1 MHLWLVADFL
11 TAKYSWTHIMIKKIV
26 LLIGMCLLSLQLFA
40 LEGKRLLILNSY
52 NEGAPWAQ
60 EIINPIMREVSNR
73 DGFQAVEVVHL
84 NSTLIH
90 NDKDFD
96 NMSRGIFDRFVDRK
110 PDYLVLVGDFAFTLR
125 DSIVERWGDVP
136 MLLVVQS
143 EQYGMRDYYYTYIDE
158 NEAMNPDKLYPLES
172 IHGDYNFSIV
182 VTPNLYKETVDMMA
196 YMFPDMNKL
205 VFVADALYQNRQLNQ
220 QLREYLSKEYPDMD
234 YEWLVANEE
243 NSRALQQYLNNTDHN
258 IGMLL
263 STWFFERMTV
273 HGHPQL
279 IAGEARMIS
288 GAHRPVFG
296 LRAAYL
302 NYGITG
308 GYFPSPDEMQKKI
321 HAGLLDLISDKDMR
335 KVPFRKV
342 ADSYPIVNYNH
353 LMRDG
358 IPESSCQ
365 PGTVFMNRPKSAW
378 ELYHTYIIAGGIVL
392 LAIMAVI
399 VARVMFQNRRIAML
413 RAHERLLN
421 NMPVGFSQAKVV
433 RGNDGNVVD
442 IEYHGGNAMFRELLK
457 RNALP
462 GKPDKLFDAD
472 FIAKIVER
480 LLHRRRS
487 VRFSYNFPY
496 TDVTYEF
503 LISIG
508 NEVNKVVDDVNVF
521 AVDITEKC
529 NAERDLREF
538 AHKLDVTMNVAH
550 IIPWRWDIR
559 KHKIMCEAMRMLR
572 RSHYNVT
579 AMAEDVRVINEE
591 DYLNCIHPDDMER
604 VCDVYRRFVEG
615 RLEYIKMEYRFIR
628 RKPKCD
634 MVEWIEVCAAVTE
647 RDDNGMP
654 TVLIGSMLLITERK
668 RQEEMLIAAR
678 ERAAEADKLKMAFLA
693 NMSHEIRTPLNAIVG
708 FSNLLAKTVD
718 ADKKQRFINIINK
731 NNQMLLKL
739 IGDVLDMAKVES
751 NTLDFNFRPTDLNHL
766 IQEVDST
773 MRIKL
778 SNDVMLNYVLGAPD
792 CIIDTDPDR
801 LNQVLMNLLNNA
813 AKFTTKGSITFGY
826 ELRDDEIYFYVRDTG
841 IGIPDQDA
849 ERLFSRFTKL
859 NNFIPGTGLGL
870 SISKSIVEMLGGSI
884 GVKSAGHN
892 RGSIFWFTIP
902 NKQVSAMSEINEI
915 YFREVN

>member
-1 MHLWLVADFL
+1 
-11 TAKYSWTHIMIKKIV
+11 MIKKIV

-172 IHGDYNFSIV
+172 IHDDYNFSIV

-220 QLREYLSKEYPDMD
+220 QLREYLSREYPDMD

>member
-1 MHLWLVADFL
+1 
-11 TAKYSWTHIMIKKIV
+11 MIKKIV

-60 EIINPIMREVSNR
+60 EIINPIMREVSNC

-172 IHGDYNFSIV
+172 IHDDYNFSIV

-220 QLREYLSKEYPDMD
+220 QLREYLSREYPDMD

-508 NEVNKVVDDVNVF
+508 NEVNKVVEDVNVF

-529 NAERDLREF
+529 NAERDLQEF

-550 IIPWRWDIR
+550 IIPWRWDIH

-591 DYLNCIHPDDMER
+591 DYLSCIHPDDMER

>member
-1 MHLWLVADFL
+1 
-11 TAKYSWTHIMIKKIV
+11 
-26 LLIGMCLLSLQLFA
+26 MCLLSLQLFA

-73 DGFQAVEVVHL
+73 DSFQAVEVVHL

-158 NEAMNPDKLYPLES
+158 NEEMNPDRLYPLES
-172 IHGDYNFSIV
+172 IHDDYNFSIV

-321 HAGLLDLISDKDMR
+321 HAGLLDLISSKDMR

-457 RNALP
+457 KNALP

-480 LLHRRRS
+480 LLNRRRS

-496 TDVTYEF
+496 TDATYEF

-508 NEVNKVVDDVNVF
+508 SEVNKVVDDVNVF

-550 IIPWRWDIR
+550 IIPWRWDIH

-591 DYLNCIHPDDMER
+591 DYLSCIHPDDMER

-718 ADKKQRFINIINK
+718 VDKKQRFINIINK
-731 NNQMLLKL
+731 NNQLLLKL

>member
-1 MHLWLVADFL
+1 
-11 TAKYSWTHIMIKKIV
+11 MIKKIV

-158 NEAMNPDKLYPLES
+158 NEAMNSDKLYPLES
-172 IHGDYNFSIV
+172 IHDDYNFSIV

-220 QLREYLSKEYPDMD
+220 QLREYLSREYPDMD

-508 NEVNKVVDDVNVF
+508 NEVNKVVEDVNVF

-529 NAERDLREF
+529 NAERDLQEF

-550 IIPWRWDIR
+550 IIPWRWDIH

-591 DYLNCIHPDDMER
+591 DYLSCIHPDDMER

>member
-1 MHLWLVADFL
+1 
-11 TAKYSWTHIMIKKIV
+11 MIKKIV

-158 NEAMNPDKLYPLES
+158 NEEMNPDRLYPLES
-172 IHGDYNFSIV
+172 IHDDYNFSIV

-321 HAGLLDLISDKDMR
+321 HAGLLDLISGKDMR

-457 RNALP
+457 KNALP

-472 FIAKIVER
+472 FIAKVVER
-480 LLHRRRS
+480 LLNRRRS

-496 TDVTYEF
+496 TDATYEF

-604 VCDVYRRFVEG
+604 VCDIYRRFVEG

-718 ADKKQRFINIINK
+718 VDKKQRFINIINK
-731 NNQMLLKL
+731 NNQLLLKL

>member
-1 MHLWLVADFL
+1 
-11 TAKYSWTHIMIKKIV
+11 MIKKIV

-60 EIINPIMREVSNR
+60 EIINPIMREVSNC

-172 IHGDYNFSIV
+172 IHDDYNFSIV

-220 QLREYLSKEYPDMD
+220 QLREYLSREYPDMD

-378 ELYHTYIIAGGIVL
+378 ELYHIYIIAGGIVL

-508 NEVNKVVDDVNVF
+508 NEVNKVVEDVNVF

-529 NAERDLREF
+529 NAERDLQEF

-550 IIPWRWDIR
+550 IIPWRWDIH

-591 DYLNCIHPDDMER
+591 DYLSCIHPDDMER

>member
-1 MHLWLVADFL
+1 
-11 TAKYSWTHIMIKKIV
+11 MIKKIV

-172 IHGDYNFSIV
+172 IHDDYNFSIV

-220 QLREYLSKEYPDMD
+220 QLREYLSREYPDMD

-508 NEVNKVVDDVNVF
+508 NEINKVVDDVNVF

>member
-1 MHLWLVADFL
+1 
-11 TAKYSWTHIMIKKIV
+11 
-26 LLIGMCLLSLQLFA
+26 
-40 LEGKRLLILNSY
+40 
-52 NEGAPWAQ
+52 
-60 EIINPIMREVSNR
+60 
-73 DGFQAVEVVHL
+73 
-84 NSTLIH
+84 
-90 NDKDFD
+90 
-96 NMSRGIFDRFVDRK
+96 
-110 PDYLVLVGDFAFTLR
+110 
-125 DSIVERWGDVP
+125 
-136 MLLVVQS
+136 
-143 EQYGMRDYYYTYIDE
+143 
-158 NEAMNPDKLYPLES
+158 
-172 IHGDYNFSIV
+172 
-182 VTPNLYKETVDMMA
+182 
-196 YMFPDMNKL
+196 
-205 VFVADALYQNRQLNQ
+205 
-220 QLREYLSKEYPDMD
+220 MD

-668 RQEEMLIAAR
+668 CQEEMLIAAR

>member
-1 MHLWLVADFL
+1 M
-11 TAKYSWTHIMIKKIV
+11 
-26 LLIGMCLLSLQLFA
+26 
-40 LEGKRLLILNSY
+40 
-52 NEGAPWAQ
+52 
-60 EIINPIMREVSNR
+60 
-73 DGFQAVEVVHL
+73 
-84 NSTLIH
+84 
-90 NDKDFD
+90 
-96 NMSRGIFDRFVDRK
+96 
-110 PDYLVLVGDFAFTLR
+110 
-125 DSIVERWGDVP
+125 
-136 MLLVVQS
+136 
-143 EQYGMRDYYYTYIDE
+143 
-158 NEAMNPDKLYPLES
+158 
-172 IHGDYNFSIV
+172 
-182 VTPNLYKETVDMMA
+182 
-196 YMFPDMNKL
+196 
-205 VFVADALYQNRQLNQ
+205 
-220 QLREYLSKEYPDMD
+220 
-234 YEWLVANEE
+234 
-243 NSRALQQYLNNTDHN
+243 
-258 IGMLL
+258 
-263 STWFFERMTV
+263 
-273 HGHPQL
+273 
-279 IAGEARMIS
+279 
-288 GAHRPVFG
+288 
-296 LRAAYL
+296 
-302 NYGITG
+302 
-308 GYFPSPDEMQKKI
+308 
-321 HAGLLDLISDKDMR
+321 
-335 KVPFRKV
+335 
-342 ADSYPIVNYNH
+342 
-353 LMRDG
+353 
-358 IPESSCQ
+358 
-365 PGTVFMNRPKSAW
+365 
-378 ELYHTYIIAGGIVL
+378 
-392 LAIMAVI
+392 
-399 VARVMFQNRRIAML
+399 
-413 RAHERLLN
+413 
-421 NMPVGFSQAKVV
+421 
-433 RGNDGNVVD
+433 
-442 IEYHGGNAMFRELLK
+442 
-457 RNALP
+457 
-462 GKPDKLFDAD
+462 
-472 FIAKIVER
+472 
-480 LLHRRRS
+480 
-487 VRFSYNFPY
+487 RFSYNFPY

-508 NEVNKVVDDVNVF
+508 NEVNKVVEDVNVF

-529 NAERDLREF
+529 NAERDLQEF

-550 IIPWRWDIR
+550 IIPWRWDIH

-591 DYLNCIHPDDMER
+591 DYLSCIHPDDMER

>member
-1 MHLWLVADFL
+1 
-11 TAKYSWTHIMIKKIV
+11 MIKKIV

-158 NEAMNPDKLYPLES
+158 NEEMNPDRLYPLES
-172 IHGDYNFSIV
+172 IHDDYNFSIV

-321 HAGLLDLISDKDMR
+321 HAGLLDLISGKDMR

-457 RNALP
+457 KNALP

-472 FIAKIVER
+472 FIAKIVDR
-480 LLHRRRS
+480 LLHRHRS

-496 TDVTYEF
+496 TDATYEF

-508 NEVNKVVDDVNVF
+508 SEVNKVVDDVNVF

-591 DYLNCIHPDDMER
+591 DYLSCIHPDDMER

-718 ADKKQRFINIINK
+718 VDKKQRFINIINK
-731 NNQMLLKL
+731 NNQLLLKL

-766 IQEVDST
+766 IQEIDST